1 MVEEDKS
8 DQPQGSTPRE
18 IFDDL
23 KEWSGKVFQ
32 KVREEADTLSTK
44 GKLKIDLTTL
54 RSKRNTEFRALGEK
68 VFHLLSEGTY
78 DIPEAAGSL
87 DVISGLTEKIGEV
100 ERQYEA
106 AGRKPGG
113 EIEAPDVD
121 PDREET
127 GV

>member
-1 MVEEDKS
+1 MVEEEKQ
-8 DQPQGSTPRE
+8 DQPKGSTPRE
-18 IFDDL
+18 IIDDL

-54 RSKRNTEFRALGEK
+54 KSKRNSEFRALGEK
-68 VFHLLSEGTY
+68 VFHLVEEGTY
-78 DIPEAAGSL
+78 DIPEVSGSRES
-87 DVISGLTEKIGEV
+87 ICGLTEKSGEIA
-100 ERQYEA
+100 RQYEA
-106 AGRKPGG
+106 AGRKPDG
-113 EIEAPDVD
+113 EIEAPDID